1 MSTVYGRLYPNCMC
15 LEKEAE
21 KGLIS
26 IENCGKVV
34 LKGLEINV
42 DRSNDRLIQA
52 ATDDKIVDGLQA
64 TTILKTKKERRK
76 LQNWKG

>member
-15 LEKEAE
+15 LKKEAE

-42 DRSNDRLIQA
+42 DRLIQA